1 MIPETAAE
9 IIKKIGAMLLL
20 GKEETRQRNLLSIL
34 GLFHT
39 DFGKSLT
46 VSYDA
51 DGILA
56 VCNAFGGTCTC
67 HEDPKFPKTHRIPN
81 DPDFHSSKCDVY
93 RNYALAMHECLQ
105 DVTFDKTVKDGTD
118 VICFNFFW
126 PRTLT
131 PKMRNVL
138 VTAFP
143 ELQADALWG
152 NFVKGWDRIMKLLPE
167 PPIPYSQK
175 DGEASGSSEPV
186 KVEAESVVAPTA
198 VPTPSMDMGDFDDL
212 DLGGTTPTAPT
223 EPKAEDLV
231 PLEQAI
237 AETAKKRG
245 RGKAKKEPEAEEPK
259 EQAAPKTVEIETE
272 PQASP
277 SGGEQPKTVE
287 VEATV
292 IEPVAEAEEQPQEAG
307 NEPPAPAIDAPQE
320 DKPKGKKKGKEKDP
334 GKDAEVKKIDPA
346 RERFVKLILDE
357 LNGIKTAVEFIRDA
371 DSFPLESVKNLKA
384 RLDRLALKT
393 AHLIYRGRHDMDDPS
408 SINPMVEVTLANV
421 SGTVNGAVR
430 DLGLAPEKA
439 NSWADFKKEIK
450 TVVDMADSM
459 TEIMSQAGMAD
470 IVQEPPKLRDSQGK
484 ALVP

>member
-39 DFGKSLT
+39 NFAKPLS
-46 VSYDA
+46 VSYDEN
-51 DGILA
+51 GILA
-56 VCNAFGGTCTC
+56 VCSSFVGACTC
-67 HEDPKFPKTHRIPN
+67 DQDPKFPRTHRVPN
-81 DPDFHSSKCDVY
+81 DPDLHSSKCDVY
-93 RNYALAMHECLQ
+93 RNYALAMHDCLGN
-105 DVTFDKTVKDGTD
+105 VTFETKANGENI
-118 VICFNFFW
+118 ICFDFFW
-126 PRTLT
+126 PRVLT
-131 PKMRNVL
+131 SKMRNVL

-175 DGEASGSSEPV
+175 DGAASEPSEPV
-186 KVEAESVVAPTA
+186 TVEAVPVAAPA
-198 VPTPSMDMGDFDDL
+198 PAPSMSMGDFDDL
-212 DLGGTTPTAPT
+212 DLGGATPAAPI
-223 EPKAEDLV
+223 EPKAEDPI

-245 RGKAKKEPEAEEPK
+245 RGKAKKEPKAEEPK

-292 IEPVAEAEEQPQEAG
+292 IEPVTGAEEQPQKAG
-307 NEPPAPAIDAPQE
+307 DEPPASPVDAPQE

-371 DSFPLESVKNLKA
+371 DSFHLESVKNLKA
-384 RLDRLALKT
+384 RLDLKT
-393 AHLIYRGRHDMDDPS
+393 AHLIYRGKHDMDDPS